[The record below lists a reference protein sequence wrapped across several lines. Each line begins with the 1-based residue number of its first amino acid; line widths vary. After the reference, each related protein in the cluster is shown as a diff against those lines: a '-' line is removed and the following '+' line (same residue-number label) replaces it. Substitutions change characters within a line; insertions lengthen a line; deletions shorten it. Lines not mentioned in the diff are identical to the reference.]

1 MCLRLTHHIS
11 PPPPPVLTTT
21 ATTTMPKSKTKKIQ
35 ENQQAQAQAHPKRLT
50 VTDSSGWTHVTTTTR
65 ARRLY
70 QNPSPSHPELHPA
83 ETPKD
88 LTLAGLQTLFARHHE
103 RWLASRSWAHV
114 RDVLLASSRDNNNNN
129 NNAGPVVAHLVA
141 ISLGSFSGFL
151 RGGWVD
157 RRTVSMDQL
166 AALVSIRDLLSASL
180 YLCVFFFFFYFGG
193 LGSCIGCF

>member
-1 MCLRLTHHIS
+1 
-11 PPPPPVLTTT
+11 
-21 ATTTMPKSKTKKIQ
+21 MPKSKTK
-35 ENQQAQAQAHPKRLT
+35 QAQQPLQTHPTRLT
-50 VTDSSGWTHVTTTTR
+50 VTDPSGWTHVTTTTR

-70 QNPSPSHPELHPA
+70 QTPSPSHPELHPA
-83 ETPKD
+83 EAPKD

-114 RDVLLASSRDNNNNN
+114 RDVLASSRANNDNDND

-166 AALVSIRDLLSASL
+166 AALVSIRDLLSA
-180 YLCVFFFFFYFGG
+180 YLSIFVFARYTYR
-193 LGSCIGCF
+193 LQAPGCD